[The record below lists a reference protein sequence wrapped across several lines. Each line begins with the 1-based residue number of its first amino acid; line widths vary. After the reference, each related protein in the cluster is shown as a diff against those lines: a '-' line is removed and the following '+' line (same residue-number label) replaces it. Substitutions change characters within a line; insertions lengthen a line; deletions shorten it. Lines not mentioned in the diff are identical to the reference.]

1 MASQLTSTWPL
12 IGTPGFPQQAGGQ
25 INPGSSYNSGYRGV
39 LPMGLPVVTDGNVLT
54 NLGVGTNQ
62 DEIYVVAADECHLW
76 EDPAAPVYLR
86 CEQPNAATLGVLL
99 VLYGYFA
106 YTLRRYASAI
116 GSVGGTGLVTPTF

>member
-1 MASQLTSTWPL
+1 MSSQLTS
-12 IGTPGFPQQAGGQ
+12 
-25 INPGSSYNSGYRGV
+25 
-39 LPMGLPVVTDGNVLT
+39 VT
-54 NLGVGTNQ
+54 
-62 DEIYVVAADECHLW
+62 LW